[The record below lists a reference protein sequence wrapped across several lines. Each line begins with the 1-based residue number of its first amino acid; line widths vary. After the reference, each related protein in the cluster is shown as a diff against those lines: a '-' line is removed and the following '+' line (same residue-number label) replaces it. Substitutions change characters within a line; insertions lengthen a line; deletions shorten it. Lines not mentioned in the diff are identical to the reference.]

1 MSEARKII
9 PASPEA
15 IFEVLSD
22 PTTYADWVVGSQRI
36 RWSEESWPE
45 PGSRFGHQ
53 VGVGP
58 VIVRD
63 TTDVLECVPAR
74 KLVLRTRVRPLG
86 EAVVEFTLHPH
97 ADGTEVVMRQTPSAG
112 LLRKIDNRLLQR
124 FNAAR
129 DRECLR
135 RIEKLA

>member
-1 MSEARKII
+1 M
-9 PASPEA
+9 PAPPER

-22 PTTYADWVVGSQRI
+22 PSTYADWVVGSQRI
-36 RWSEESWPE
+36 RWSESSWPE

-63 TTDVLECVPAR
+63 STHVLECVPPE
-74 KLVLRTRVRPLG
+74 KLVLRARVRPLG
-86 EAVVEFTLHPH
+86 ESIVEFQLQPHP
-97 ADGTEVVMRQTPSAG
+97 DGTEVVMRQTPSQG
-112 LLRKIDNRLLQR
+112 LLRKIDNPLLQR
-124 FNAAR
+124 LNAKR

-135 RIEKLA
+135 RIARLA

>member
-1 MSEARKII
+1 MSEARKVI

-15 IFEVLSD
+15 IFKVLSD

-53 VGVGP
+53 VGLGP

-63 TTDVLECVPAR
+63 TTDVLECEPPR
-74 KLVLRTRVRPLG
+74 RLVLRTRARPLG
-86 EAVVEFTLHPH
+86 ETVVEFVLHPR
-97 ADGTEVVMRQTPSAG
+97 AEGTEVVMRQNPSAG
-112 LLRKIDNRLLQR
+112 LLRKVDNPLLQR
-124 FNAAR
+124 LNAAR